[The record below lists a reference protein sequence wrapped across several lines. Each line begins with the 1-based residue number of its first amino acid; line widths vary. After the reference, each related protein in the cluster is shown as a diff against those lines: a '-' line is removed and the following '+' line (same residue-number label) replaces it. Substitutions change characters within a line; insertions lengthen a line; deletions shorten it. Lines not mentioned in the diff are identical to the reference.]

1 MIIKDKKVEKII
13 KDNQKEKHKLKHIVS
28 SFFYGGVIGMFAQG
42 LYELFFTL
50 LNIDEN
56 TSTTLTSGVIV
67 FIAFLLT
74 CLGVFDKLSN
84 IAYLGVIIPISGFAN
99 SITSSALEGKSEG
112 LIFGIGS
119 KIFSLIGSVIS
130 IGIVSSIAF
139 GFIYY
144 LIKVIA

>member
-1 MIIKDKKVEKII
+1 MGHCTRKNTILSKMVILSGRFFKKLFTLESLKFVQIIR
-13 KDNQKEKHKLKHIVS
+13 LS
-28 SFFYGGVIGMFAQG
+28 TGR
-42 LYELFFTL
+42 LFTL

>member
-1 MIIKDKKVEKII
+1 MEPLFYI
-13 KDNQKEKHKLKHIVS
+13 NSKEELTDEEIE
-28 SFFYGGVIGMFAQG
+28 A
-42 LYELFFTL
+42 YEATF
-50 LNIDEN
+50 IDYM
-56 TSTTLTSGVIV
+56 TTLEV
-67 FIAFLLT
+67 L
-74 CLGVFDKLSN
+74 
-84 IAYLGVIIPISGFAN
+84 Y
-99 SITSSALEGKSEG
+99 LEGKSEG